1 MELIYDYTLNDLEEY
16 LINLGLKPFRAKQI
30 FKWLYEKRV
39 DSFDQMS
46 DISKDLK
53 EQLNKD
59 FIISSFKVVRK
70 QESKDGTV
78 KFLFELNDGALI
90 ESVLMVFDYGNSACL
105 SSEVGCNMG
114 CSFCASGLLKK
125 QRNLTA
131 GEIVLQALTI
141 QKYLDNDNR
150 RLDNIVVMG
159 TGEPFDN
166 YDNLMKGLSI
176 INSPYGLEIGARH
189 ISISTCGLVPMI
201 KKFADEKTQ
210 YNLAVSLHAAND
222 ELRNKLMPINKA
234 YNLASLFEAIDYY
247 ESKSNRRITF
257 EYLLIQGVN
266 SNEKDAD
273 DLKKLLKGR
282 NAYLNLIPYNEVK
295 ENEYKSTSPKETLT
309 FYDYLKKRGLSVT
322 LRQKR
327 GDDIDAACG
336 QLRAKE
342 ILND

>member
-1 MELIYDYTLNDLEEY
+1 MKLIYDYTLNDLEEY

-176 INSPYGLEIGARH
+176 INCPYGLEIGARH

>member
-1 MELIYDYTLNDLEEY
+1 MKLIYDYTLNDLEEY

>member
-59 FIISSFKVVRK
+59 FIISTFKVVRK

>member
-53 EQLNKD
+53 ERLNKD

>member
-1 MELIYDYTLNDLEEY
+1 MELIYDNTLNDLEEY
-16 LINLGLKPFRAKQI
+16 LIKLGLKPFRAKQI

-59 FIISSFKVVRK
+59 FFISSFKVVRK

-78 KFLFELNDGALI
+78 KFLFELSDGALI

-141 QKYLDNDNR
+141 QKYLDKDNK

-234 YNLASLFEAIDYY
+234 YNLTSLFDAIDYY

-266 SNEKDAD
+266 SSEKDAD

-295 ENEYKSTSPKETLT
+295 ENDYKSTTPKETLT

-327 GDDIDAACG
+327 GTDIDAACG